1 MKKII
6 SIFVK
11 EQKRYSKREIRKILE
26 LGIEEIDGFI
36 KKLKAFGVLKSVA
49 NNSIQREL
57 SDLID
62 EDIEITEVE
71 SDEYLYVF
79 TYVGVIN
86 IGNRVIKCYPKYI
99 TKSENLIDDMKQIL
113 KVIRK
118 YGSKEQIINVFNGDR
133 NEKTFNTL
141 AATIFFINDFYE
153 YGVYTNTEDVVE
165 YNGDGEILWD
175 KSINENFPLIYN
187 GRPYYTELFTKK
199 IIDDEFDFF
208 KRLHEC
214 ILTRCCRQFE
224 EAGLLELF
232 DIEAIDISEE
242 DICNFGEK
250 EYILYRLQIELDV
263 QYNTRKQILLKTLYS
278 YIENEKMTQ
287 GNSEISMYGTNSFN
301 LIWESVCADVFN
313 NKLNTTLAQ
322 INLPKVLLEEYN
334 CDSKLIDIIERPTWI
349 GKAIEGLE
357 FEKKSKDTL
366 KPDLISVEKYEEKV
380 NFNILDAKY
389 YNIELEEGKKLR
401 NYPGIG
407 DITKQYL
414 YELAYKKFIEDHNIE
429 KVNNC
434 FLFPIEGDQVVKKGF
449 VKMDMFGSMGLKDI
463 EIILLPVKMM
473 YEKYLT
479 KKVIEFSK
487 LNL

>member
-11 EQKRYSKREIRKILE
+11 EQKRYNKREIRKILE

-278 YIENEKMTQ
+278 YIENEKM
-287 GNSEISMYGTNSFN
+287 
-301 LIWESVCADVFN
+301 
-313 NKLNTTLAQ
+313 
-322 INLPKVLLEEYN
+322 
-334 CDSKLIDIIERPTWI
+334 
-349 GKAIEGLE
+349 
-357 FEKKSKDTL
+357 
-366 KPDLISVEKYEEKV
+366 
-380 NFNILDAKY
+380 
-389 YNIELEEGKKLR
+389 
-401 NYPGIG
+401 
-407 DITKQYL
+407 
-414 YELAYKKFIEDHNIE
+414 
-429 KVNNC
+429 
-434 FLFPIEGDQVVKKGF
+434 LFRWKNQTF
-449 VKMDMFGSMGLKDI
+449 FQ
-463 EIILLPVKMM
+463 
-473 YEKYLT
+473 
-479 KKVIEFSK
+479 
-487 LNL
+487 

>member
-1 MKKII
+1 M
-6 SIFVK
+6 
-11 EQKRYSKREIRKILE
+11 
-26 LGIEEIDGFI
+26 
-36 KKLKAFGVLKSVA
+36 
-49 NNSIQREL
+49 
-57 SDLID
+57 
-62 EDIEITEVE
+62 
-71 SDEYLYVF
+71 
-79 TYVGVIN
+79 
-86 IGNRVIKCYPKYI
+86 
-99 TKSENLIDDMKQIL
+99 
-113 KVIRK
+113 
-118 YGSKEQIINVFNGDR
+118 
-133 NEKTFNTL
+133 
-141 AATIFFINDFYE
+141 
-153 YGVYTNTEDVVE
+153 E

-214 ILTRCCRQFE
+214 ILTRCSRQFE

-313 NKLNTTLAQ
+313 NELNTTLAQ
-322 INLPKVLLEEYN
+322 INLPKVLLKEYN
-334 CDSKLIDIIERPTWI
+334 YDSKLIDIIERPTWI
-349 GKAIEGLE
+349 GKAIEGSH

-389 YNIELEEGKKLR
+389 YNIELEEEKKLR
-401 NYPGIG
+401 NYPGVG

-414 YELAYKKFIEDHNIE
+414 YQLAYKKFIEDHNIE

-449 VKMDMFGSMGLKDI
+449 VKMDMFRSMGLKDI